1 VPAEHNI
8 KQSKPKDTLLGKP
21 VLPNLP
27 EFGLPKQ
34 TSFGFPSASFGYPVP
49 KFPSIQV

>member
-21 VLPNLP
+21 I

-34 TSFGFPSASFGYPVP
+34 TSFGFHSPPTFGYPVP
-49 KFPSIQV
+49 NFPPVQVWQK